1 VETDRRTNITKLIVA
16 FRNFA
21 KAPKNKKGGR
31 GMVRRNDNG
40 KIDEKKAWQIS
51 ELFLSVVLNIALLRA
66 WTQTILQDFPQLTPG
81 FAFC

>member
-1 VETDRRTNITKLIVA
+1 
-16 FRNFA
+16 
-21 KAPKNKKGGR
+21 
-31 GMVRRNDNG
+31 MVRRDDNG